1 MSELGFYY
9 LDEIRSD
16 KEVARGCH
24 CVAHGL
30 EDHVRVLPEDIA
42 SCLAMGFGDIM
53 DAMGFGDIMDAMGF
67 GDIMDYKSTTN
78 LPNTS
83 LQQLC

>member
-53 DAMGFGDIMDAMGF
+53 DAMGFGDIMD
-67 GDIMDYKSTTN
+67 YKSTTN